1 MGNKEEYRQ
10 AYSALECMA
19 IDLTGAMA
27 SAPHG
32 SVAYYENRLKAIN
45 IAQELIKEK
54 LGIEKDRCTGD
65 WAYSP
70 CDSRSH
76 R

>member
-1 MGNKEEYRQ
+1 MRSREEYRQ

-27 SAPHG
+27 SAPQG
-32 SVAYYENRLKAIN
+32 SIAYFQNRLKAIN

-54 LGIEKDRCTGD
+54 LTPDNDRCTGG

-70 CDSRSH
+70 CDHRSR

>member
-1 MGNKEEYRQ
+1 MHSKEEYRQ

-27 SAPHG
+27 RAPQGSA
-32 SVAYYENRLKAIN
+32 VYFQNRLKAIN
-45 IAQELIKEK
+45 VAQELIKEK
-54 LGIEKDRCTGD
+54 LNADNDRAAER

-70 CDSRSH
+70 CDSKSR

>member
-1 MGNKEEYRQ
+1 MRSREEYRQ

-19 IDLTGAMA
+19 IDLTGAMT
-27 SAPHG
+27 SAPQG
-32 SVAYYENRLKAIN
+32 SAVYFQNRLKAIN

-54 LGIEKDRCTGD
+54 FSVDENHNSDG

-70 CDSRSH
+70 CDHRSR

>member
-1 MGNKEEYRQ
+1 MHSKEE
-10 AYSALECMA
+10 YSALECMA

-27 SAPHG
+27 SAPQG
-32 SVAYYENRLKAIN
+32 SIAYYENRLKAIN

-54 LGIEKDRCTGD
+54 LTADNDRCTGG

-70 CDSRSH
+70 CDSISR

>member
-19 IDLTGAMA
+19 IDLTDAMA

-54 LGIEKDRCTGD
+54 LSIGNDRCTGD

-70 CDSRSH
+70 CDSKSR

>member
-1 MGNKEEYRQ
+1 MHSKEEYRQ

-19 IDLTGAMA
+19 IDLTGTMA
-27 SAPHG
+27 SAPQA
-32 SVAYYENRLKAIN
+32 SLAYYENRLKAIN

-54 LGIEKDRCTGD
+54 LTADNDHCTGG